1 MAKRINIILPESIIQ
16 TIDRLSRPGQRSRFI
31 HRAVEHYVATASPE
45 ALYERLKQA
54 AIRDRDL
61 DLEISHDW
69 FAVDQEQWQQLDKQ
83 EKQRRPTGR
92 IEAKS
97 TSQRSIRQSGMKSKR
112 PGPR

>member
-1 MAKRINIILPESIIQ
+1 MTKRINIILPEDTIR

-31 HRAVEHYVATASPE
+31 HRAVEHYVATAGPE
-45 ALYERLKQA
+45 ALHERLNQA

-69 FAVDQEQWQQLDKQ
+69 LAVDQEQWQQLDTQ
-83 EKQRRPTGR
+83 EKQPRAAGSK
-92 IEAKS
+92 EARAIS
-97 TSQRSIRQSGMKSKR
+97 SVLTRQSGTKSKR